1 MNDLMEIK
9 KAIEGRNKAI
19 GEEFE
24 EMLEGETDLVNT
36 KSNMTITVVGK
47 LLQNFIEHLT
57 DIAEIATNQKYY
69 DENLKSVIETAIEK
83 VSTTFSQ
90 IKTPEV
96 KFEPKINV
104 DFKLLQPIFDK
115 IYEGQNT
122 IAALLNKF
130 NSNPNEELQKLIVA
144 MVGKNNAFLD
154 KTFEKYDYTKQL
166 QSIAEGMNKKNDRV
180 EKIVF
185 NRDRSN
191 LITDGTVVYKK

>member
-1 MNDLMEIK
+1 MSVKNQIDELLDEANELAEVKEDLFNA
-9 KAIEGRNKAI
+9 KA
-19 GEEFE
+19 
-24 EMLEGETDLVNT
+24 D
-36 KSNMTITVVGK
+36 MTIKAVGILLEK
-47 LLQNFIEHLT
+47 LNDHFT
-57 DIAEIATNQKYY
+57 DMAEIAANQKYY
-69 DENLKSVIETAIEK
+69 DENIGATIKSDIQTLI
-83 VSTTFSQ
+83 TTFSQ

-104 DFKLLQPIFDK
+104 DFRPLQNIADK
-115 IYEGQNT
+115 ISESNQT
-122 IAALLNKF
+122 IISLLNKF
-130 NSNPNEELQKLIVA
+130 NTNPNEELQKLIVA